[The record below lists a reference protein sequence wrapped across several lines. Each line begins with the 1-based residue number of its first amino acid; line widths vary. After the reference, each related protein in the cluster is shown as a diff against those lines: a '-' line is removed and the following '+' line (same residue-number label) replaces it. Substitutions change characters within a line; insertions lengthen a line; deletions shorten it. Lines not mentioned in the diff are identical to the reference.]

1 MKFDDVLEYLGE
13 FGVYQKRLYIL
24 ACMPPLFTGIFIIS
38 PVFTM
43 DIPNH
48 RCAVS
53 SLSNDTYAI
62 QGSWH
67 EDLINQ
73 SIPSIN
79 DGWSKCTIYNYT
91 EEGYEIEVNC
101 NKWVY
106 DRSQYLDT
114 FMSQLNLVCGKE
126 IYRSHANLVLFIG
139 KLFGAIGM
147 GIISDNIGRRKT
159 LMMSLTLMT
168 VSGITTAFS
177 TELVSFLIGRFFV
190 GIGSMSCFLISYVIG
205 MEFVGPSKRKLASN
219 GFMLSWV
226 MGLFLLGLLAY
237 FIRDWKNLTLVTSVP
252 NIVFISYWWL
262 LPESPRWLL
271 SKGRYKEAEAIIRKA
286 AKVNG
291 VELPGSL
298 FDKSSLE
305 SPKSIQIWKICT
317 TPQLLK
323 ISLIVFF
330 NWFVASMTYYGLT
343 LNVSN
348 LSGDT
353 YLNFTIYNVAEMI
366 AYILCL
372 LLLDRLGRKILHCS
386 FMLFGGIA
394 CLSTMF
400 PVIYGDESHI
410 WMTSAL
416 SMVGKLS
423 ISAAYAT
430 IYIFSTELFPTVL
443 RNSALGSSSTCSH
456 FGGMLSPYI
465 ADLGIIIGGDLKTAL
480 PLIVFGSTCVTAG
493 LLSLLLPETLNQ
505 KLPETIEDTKSLHRK
520 GQRKGEI
527 EMPEINDN
535 NDVMEKFLTVDK
547 TVKA

>member
-13 FGVYQKRLYIL
+13 FGVYQKRLYLL
-24 ACMPPLFTGIFIIS
+24 ACIPPLFTGIFIIS
-38 PVFTM
+38 TVFTM
-43 DIPNH
+43 DIPKH
-48 RCAVS
+48 RCALPS
-53 SLSNDTYAI
+53 ISNDTYDV

-67 EDLINQ
+67 QDLINQ
-73 SIPSIN
+73 SIPRIK
-79 DGWSKCTIYNYT
+79 DGWSKCTIYNYS
-91 EEGYEIEVNC
+91 EDVIQMEVRC

-106 DRSQYLDT
+106 DQSQYQNT

-139 KLFGAIGM
+139 KLCGAIGM

-159 LMMSLTLMT
+159 LMMSLAVMT

-190 GIGSMSCFLISYVIG
+190 GISTMSCFLISYVIG

-219 GFMLSWV
+219 GFMFSWV
-226 MGLFLLGLLAY
+226 IGLFMLGLLAF
-237 FIRDWKNLTLVTSVP
+237 FIRDWKNLTLVTTVP
-252 NIVFISYWWL
+252 NILFISYWWL

-271 SKGRYKEAEAIIRKA
+271 SKGRYKEAEEIIQKA

-291 VELPGSL
+291 VELPENL
-298 FDKSSLE
+298 FDKSSLV

-343 LNVSN
+343 LNVAN

-353 YLNFTIYNVAEMI
+353 YLNFTIYNVAETV

-372 LLLDRLGRKILHCS
+372 ILLDRLGRKILHCC
-386 FMLFGGIA
+386 FMLIGGIA

-400 PVIYGDESHI
+400 PVMYGDDSHI
-410 WMTSAL
+410 WITSAL

-430 IYIFSTELFPTVL
+430 IYIFSAELFPTVL

-465 ADLGIIIGGDLKTAL
+465 ADLGILIGGDLKTAL
-480 PLIVFGSTCVTAG
+480 PLIVFGSICVTAG

-505 KLPETIEDTKSLHRK
+505 KLPETIEDTKSLNRK
-520 GQRKGEI
+520 VRNKGDI
-527 EMPEINDN
+527 EMPEIKDS
-535 NDVMEKFLTVDK
+535 NDVMEKFLPVEK
-547 TVKA
+547 RINS